1 MTSATIGIGMT
12 GMFQYFL
19 HNKFWMVLPVLAWV
33 MLAPSLSYAEVTTMK
48 GAAARGLIG
57 SDGSRSVSLSAAQCE
72 GALRSIRYAGRGDPK
87 PVFSD
92 SQAHA
97 LAPHIQQALA
107 KIQTGKAIAFH
118 QDKVLGSV
126 FFSKNTLYW
135 HFTHIQNRTP
145 FQLTPIAEETNRL
158 SDLVGNMSD
167 DDIEISHWKLVPQ
180 QGQSLHR
187 GRPDMLAMSVSGL
200 PTTTA
205 DSSPT
210 AATATVAV
218 AAAATNRDTEAR
230 IDTLS
235 RLRDK
240 GLITKDEYREKF
252 EMILSEHDAQHPSP
266 EAGLEL
272 LQRLDKKGQIA
283 PDLLQ
288 KQRKKLL
295 DRL

>member
-1 MTSATIGIGMT
+1 MT
-12 GMFQYFL
+12 GMFQRFL
-19 HNKFWMVLPVLAWV
+19 LNKSWMMMPLLAWV
-33 MLAPSLSYAEVTTMK
+33 MLAPSLSYAEVTIMK

-57 SDGSRSVSLSAAQCE
+57 SDGSHSVSLSAAQCE

-145 FQLTPIAEETNRL
+145 FQLTPVAEEANRL

-200 PTTTA
+200 PTT
-205 DSSPT
+205 
-210 AATATVAV
+210 AAGSAPAAAV
-218 AAAATNRDTEAR
+218 AAAATVASHDAETR

-235 RLRDK
+235 RLQEK

-252 EMILSEHDAQHPSP
+252 EMILSEHDTQHPSP

>member
-1 MTSATIGIGMT
+1 MT
-12 GMFQYFL
+12 GMLRYFL
-19 HNKFWMVLPVLAWV
+19 HNKFWMMMPLLAWV
-33 MLAPSLSYAEVTTMK
+33 ILAPSLSYAEVTTMK
-48 GAAARGLIG
+48 GAAARGLVG
-57 SDGSRSVSLSAAQCE
+57 SDGSQSVSLSVAQCE
-72 GALRSIRYAGRGDPK
+72 GALRSLRYANRGDPK

-92 SQAHA
+92 SQVHT
-97 LAPHIQQALA
+97 LAPQIQQALA
-107 KIQTGKAIAFH
+107 KTQTGKAVAFH
-118 QDKVLGSV
+118 QGRVLGAV

-135 HFTHIQNRTP
+135 HVTNIQNRTP
-145 FQLTPIAEETNRL
+145 FQLTPIAEEANRL

-167 DDIEISHWKLVPQ
+167 DDIEISYWRLVPQ
-180 QGQSLHR
+180 KGQSLHR
-187 GRPDMLAMSVSGL
+187 NRPDMLAMSVSGL
-200 PTTTA
+200 PTTAA
-205 DSSPT
+205 DSAP
-210 AATATVAV
+210 AATV
-218 AAAATNRDTEAR
+218 AAAAVTNRDAEAR

-252 EMILSEHDAQHPSP
+252 EMILSEYDAQHPSP

>member
-1 MTSATIGIGMT
+1 
-12 GMFQYFL
+12 MFKNFL
-19 HNKFWMVLPVLAWV
+19 HNKYWMMIPVLAWAI
-33 MLAPSLSYAEVTTMK
+33 LAPSLSYAEVTIMK
-48 GAAARGLIG
+48 DAAARGLVG
-57 SDGSRSVSLSAAQCE
+57 PDGSRAVSLSVAQCE
-72 GALRSIRYAGRGDPK
+72 GALRSIRYAGRGDPE
-87 PVFSD
+87 PVFTD
-92 SQAHA
+92 SQVQA
-97 LAPHIQQALA
+97 LAPHIQKALA
-107 KIQTGKAIAFH
+107 KIQSGKAVAFH
-118 QDKVLGSV
+118 QGRVIGAV

-145 FQLTPIAEETNRL
+145 FQLTPIAEEANRL
-158 SDLVGNMSD
+158 SDIVGKLSA

-200 PTTTA
+200 PTTA
-205 DSSPT
+205 ASSAP
-210 AATATVAV
+210 AAAVAV
-218 AAAATNRDTEAR
+218 ATGATSHDAETR

-235 RLRDK
+235 RLLDK
-240 GLITKDEYREKF
+240 GLITKDEYRGKLET
-252 EMILSEHDAQHPSP
+252 ILSEYDARNPSP
-266 EAGLEL
+266 EAGLEF